1 MVGRELIN
9 EKRQTMK
16 KAYSLLIVALLI
28 GMASCK
34 KIENQYPSKT
44 VKVSAPTITLKGDPV
59 VILHTGD
66 TYVDGGATYY
76 DSLYKDFGDLVTTTQ
91 INTAEE
97 GFYIVSYT
105 AKNRYGFE
113 STSARLV
120 AVTNIADSF
129 DISGDYARTSNG
141 ATATLS
147 KVGRGVFHTDNACG
161 CVYVDEAYFM
171 IKSDSTI
178 DMPAQYIPQTAAVS
192 DFDGETIEYNPTVA
206 YSYTI
211 LGPSYG
217 TAVRTFVK
225 Q

>member
-1 MVGRELIN
+1 
-9 EKRQTMK
+9 MK
-16 KAYSLLIVALLI
+16 TLYSLTFIALLLSI
-28 GMASCK
+28 ASCK

-66 TYVDGGATYY
+66 SYTDAGATFY
-76 DSLYKDFGDLVTTTQ
+76 DSLYLDQGDLTTSTT

-97 GFYIVSYT
+97 GFYIVSFS
-105 AKNRYGFE
+105 AKNKYGFE
-113 STSARLV
+113 STASRLV
-120 AVTNIADSF
+120 AVTNIADTF

-141 ATATLS
+141 ALATVS
-147 KVGRGVFHTDNACG
+147 RIGRGVFHTDNACG
-161 CVYVDEAYFM
+161 CSYVDEAYFM

-178 DMPAQYIPQTAAVS
+178 DMPAQYIPQSGGEA
-192 DFDGETIEYNPTVA
+192 DFDGETIEYTPTVA

-211 LGPSYG
+211 LGSAYG